1 MYNELETSDA
11 SCFLRKK
18 GNVVRETIGD
28 SREVAR
34 AALTLAMTA
43 DRDEENGMKLALGE
57 KGIRGVASDYGGDF
71 VSSVSRII
79 ERAVVAAKREG
90 VIGETHQEEGAVAG
104 AARDAVAQ
112 MTQKALGL
120 SVGGKIGVARAGG
133 HVAVALFF
141 TVGLVHLNEVCVGL
155 GHRAV

>member
-1 MYNELETSDA
+1 MNEY
-11 SCFLRKK
+11 
-18 GNVVRETIGD
+18 IGD

-34 AALTLAMTA
+34 AALSLAMTA
-43 DRDEENGMKLALGE
+43 DREEEAALRRSLQE
-57 KGIRGVASDYGGDF
+57 KGVRGAASNYGGDF
-71 VSSVSRII
+71 VSSVMKIV

-104 AARDAVAQ
+104 AARDALSQ
-112 MTQKALGL
+112 ITPKALGL
-120 SVGGKIGVARAGG
+120 SVGGKIGVAREGG